1 VLELLRRQR
10 ALGAV
15 LLAVLLPVV
24 VYRAHAA
31 REGAHNPLDRLVL
44 FVSAPVE
51 RFLSSMVVRCHR
63 LVLYVDVRGAR
74 GENIELRRKLLEAG
88 RQAAS
93 LEGLEAENRRLRLA
107 LELSEKNPELHLL
120 AASVVALSASPA
132 EQIVRV
138 DRGLSHGARRGMA
151 VISPAGRVGRIQRIG
166 YGYSEILLISD
177 EKASLDV
184 MIGRT
189 RVRGRLKGAGL
200 WPEVSLKVLH
210 VLRTEDVRA
219 GDVVLCSGLSGL
231 YPRGVVVGRVKKVD
245 ASPDGQELQVEVSP
259 SVDFSRLEDVQIV
272 LGPGAPGEPLA
283 TPEILLP
290 PALLPGGTDTA
301 TPAEARPVGPPAI
314 VVPRPVGPSPTP
326 KAAPGR
332 RVERS
337 DRARGRVHHA
347 DNGPG
352 RACDPR
358 AQAERGARPKL
369 LDHHHRRRDSAM
381 IRRALVTWG
390 LTWFLLVLYTT
401 VARRLG
407 LFLDVPSL
415 VVTYLALERGVIPGA
430 IMALGVGYLGD
441 IFSGTAR
448 GHLASTA
455 VLVFLVVRLGVSKFS
470 GARWVL
476 VSVVGVLTVLLSQ
489 ALSLLVE
496 GLVGPGRFTLHAEA
510 PALLKLVLANL
521 FLSYPLHR
529 LLRLVDER
537 IFRPED
543 DLVFRS

>member
-1 VLELLRRQR
+1 MLELLRRQR

-51 RFLSSMVVRCHR
+51 RFLSSMVVS
-63 LVLYVDVRGAR
+63 VATGWSSYVDVRGAR

-151 VISPAGRVGRIQRIG
+151 VISPAGLVGRIQRIG

-326 KAAPGR
+326 KAAPGP
-332 RVERS
+332 
-337 DRARGRVHHA
+337 
-347 DNGPG
+347 N
-352 RACDPR
+352 
-358 AQAERGARPKL
+358 
-369 LDHHHRRRDSAM
+369 
-381 IRRALVTWG
+381 AL
-390 LTWFLLVLYTT
+390 
-401 VARRLG
+401 
-407 LFLDVPSL
+407 S
-415 VVTYLALERGVIPGA
+415 GA
-430 IMALGVGYLGD
+430 IA
-441 IFSGTAR
+441 
-448 GHLASTA
+448 
-455 VLVFLVVRLGVSKFS
+455 
-470 GARWVL
+470 
-476 VSVVGVLTVLLSQ
+476 
-489 ALSLLVE
+489 
-496 GLVGPGRFTLHAEA
+496 PGGGFTTPITGQDA
-510 PALLKLVLANL
+510 PAIPAPK
-521 FLSYPLHR
+521 
-529 LLRLVDER
+529 
-537 IFRPED
+537 
-543 DLVFRS
+543 RSEGPVRSSSTTTTGGGTPR